1 MPVKVAESGTPLLAQ
16 VKALGRRNAH
26 TLGFLPDGAF
36 EDYAG
41 RGCVL
46 ALVENGQLLGYL
58 IYRVRHQAVVLVH
71 LCVGEDLR
79 SRGSAR
85 KLVDYL
91 AAQKAGFSGIKA
103 NCRADYPADGVWPK
117 LGFTVRSEVPGRSV
131 RKQTTLKVW
140 WRDLGSLDLFTST
153 PSDRLVA
160 AIDMNVLIDLQ
171 EDGPNR
177 AYGESKALLA
187 DWVRE
192 VIELVV
198 TDEVYIEADR
208 NPRNKERHRTQQFAS
223 GFRTLHTSDMSA
235 VENLASD
242 LESVLGAAISPRDHS
257 DNGHL
262 AKAILGDAQFFV
274 TRDTELLANA
284 EAVEDR
290 WGIAVIRPCDLI
302 SRTDAELTEQTFAP
316 RRLSGSELTAR
327 PLLDKDIPTVVP
339 VFRALSHGE
348 SKATIVGTIR
358 YALANPATCTAKL
371 ITDAENQAIGL
382 LITEAKGIRLNVLL
396 LRTASGPL
404 ADVLSRHLIWVSVR
418 EGNRLNSSII
428 QISDA
433 HLPAPAKMA
442 LASLGFREVQDGYA
456 KINAPTASSMAELAD
471 NLRSLSIDL
480 SVHSEWIE
488 AVSTLLER
496 GSSLLSPSVAVEI
509 EKSFWPAKLLDTD
522 IASYIVP
529 IRPAWAAQLFDE
541 RMAEQSL
548 FGSDPTLIL
557 GLENVY
563 YRSPR
568 PNTPSAP
575 SRILWYVT
583 ASNEYP
589 RSRCVVASSVVYE
602 VLVGPAKKL
611 YRWFRRY
618 GVYEWSDVKSLAKN
632 KPDGAVMA
640 FRFGHTE
647 VFEHVVS
654 LARIRALASAA
665 GVDHLVLQSPFRI
678 ESAAFDAI
686 YSDGV
691 RASA

>member
-1 MPVKVAESGTPLLAQ
+1 
-16 VKALGRRNAH
+16 
-26 TLGFLPDGAF
+26 
-36 EDYAG
+36 
-41 RGCVL
+41 
-46 ALVENGQLLGYL
+46 
-58 IYRVRHQAVVLVH
+58 
-71 LCVGEDLR
+71 
-79 SRGSAR
+79 
-85 KLVDYL
+85 
-91 AAQKAGFSGIKA
+91 
-103 NCRADYPADGVWPK
+103 
-117 LGFTVRSEVPGRSV
+117 
-131 RKQTTLKVW
+131 
-140 WRDLGSLDLFTST
+140 
-153 PSDRLVA
+153 
-160 AIDMNVLIDLQ
+160 MNVLIDLQ

-177 AYGESKALLA
+177 AYGESEALLA

-208 NPRNKERHRTQQFAS
+208 NPRNKERHRTRQFAS
-223 GFRTLHTSDMSA
+223 GFRTLHTSGMSA

-262 AKAILGDAQFFV
+262 AKAILGGAQFFV

-382 LITEAKGIRLNVLL
+382 LITESKGIRLNVLL

-428 QISDA
+428 QISDS
-433 HLPAPAKMA
+433 HLPTPAKVA
-442 LASLGFREVQDGYA
+442 LASLGFREVQDGYT
-456 KINAPTASSMAELAD
+456 KINAPTASNMAELAQ
-471 NLRSLSIDL
+471 NLRSLSIYL

-496 GSSLLSPSVAVEI
+496 DPSLLSPSVAVEV

-522 IASYIVP
+522 IKSFIVS

-541 RMAEQSL
+541 RMAEQDL

-568 PNTPSAP
+568 PRTPSAP

-589 RSRCVVASSVVYE
+589 RSRCVVASSVAYE

-611 YRWFRRY
+611 YSRFRRY
-618 GVYEWSDVKSLAKN
+618 GVYEWSDVQSLAKN

-647 VFEHVVS
+647 VFENVVS
-654 LARIRALASAA
+654 LERIRALASAG
-665 GVDHLVLQSPFRI
+665 GVGHLVLQSPFRI
-678 ESAAFDAI
+678 DSATFHAI
-686 YSDGV
+686 YSEGV
-691 RASA
+691 QASA